1 MAFGIMIKV
10 ITRKEEN
17 MLKSKPIL
25 LVVVVLL
32 IASLACASP
41 TIVSLPDQNFVDTTI
56 AQTVIVALTQTAQ
69 PLIPNT
75 GSGSPTNTFTPEPP
89 TLTLTA
95 TLSPTPIFTT
105 TPLVP
110 QISVSM
116 ATNCRVGPGKA
127 YDRVGALMIGEVAEV
142 FGKDS
147 TGTYWYIRNPDSG
160 GEYCWLWGAYASFAG
175 NLAGLPIYTPP
186 PTPTPIPA
194 FKASYNG
201 LDICAGWWVDI
212 KLTNTGAL
220 AFRSVSIA
228 LRDTVTDTILVLS
241 ADNFT
246 NNDGCSSSSTK
257 ATLDPGSNRVVS
269 MPSFAYDPTGHALRA
284 TITVCSNKGISG
296 ACVSQVITFTP

>member
-1 MAFGIMIKV
+1 
-10 ITRKEEN
+10 
-17 MLKSKPIL
+17 MLKLNPVLYAIM
-25 LVVVVLL
+25 VLL
-32 IASLACASP
+32 IAALACTSP
-41 TIVSLPDQNFVDTTI
+41 TISISTPYASLIGTTV
-56 AQTVIVALTQTAQ
+56 AQTIVAGLTQTIQ

-75 GSGSPTNTFTPEPP
+75 GVGSPTNTFTPEPP
-89 TLTLTA
+89 TLTPTA
-95 TLSPTPIFTT
+95 TLSPTPIFTA

-201 LDICAGWWVDI
+201 LDTCAGWWVDI
-212 KLTNTGAL
+212 QMTNTGAL

-228 LRDTVTDTILVLS
+228 LRDTVTDTVLVLS

-269 MPSFAYDPTGHALRA
+269 MPSFAYDPTG
-284 TITVCSNKGISG
+284 
-296 ACVSQVITFTP
+296 